1 MEEQQQPETTSK
13 KQKRLG
19 PAPIASVEDIGSSDE
34 MESSGSGEGRLPE
47 IQEHPTTASGLKG
60 PSTTSKTAGGS
71 NLGIFASHPPRIDIS
86 RASSSS
92 HQDSRDSSP
101 ENVFE
106 QIGTGTLQEC
116 APIGLGFG
124 EEGALELRSSTEE
137 LYFMEPEKGMTE
149 REKPSQ
155 QGSQSPILFKFD
167 EQQQACLQQ
176 NQRKDSASSEVAALL
191 CISGRTSRISSVG
204 SQGSAA
210 SRLSAVSGVS
220 RSPSPHRMLLETS
233 FCGPKPLDGPIEGGI
248 VMSAE
253 PPTVE
258 TLEQIILARKQ
269 DPTQA
274 VLAEGIKIDISTPKR
289 SDAKSNGAII
299 ESTAKRKEPL
309 KTVPAAGSSVIRGA
323 LAKKTAAA
331 FGRRE
336 PPKAILGVTKS
347 GTEYIRIK
355 LKPDHLYEDNGLA
368 ANETV
373 INAPLSEVL
382 KKPLSLS
389 LKSQD
394 TKQTDEISRHPE
406 QKTLASPK
414 PARHTALARD
424 SGSRSPSPATVTISR
439 KSSFCSLFK
448 SKEVTGSPESPT
460 GIHRKKSKEPDDVTT
475 PSRARSKSGDRGT
488 PQMAVTPSKQKSVLA
503 IFKPRR
509 SGSKSKSTSPVEP
522 ELGSEIEMTNVEFQF
537 QTSNQPPRPKSRL
550 RYYDTPLD
558 GNTIHIPLHTPP
570 EEKDDFRSLPP
581 PNLTSTFASVKKPI
595 HESIHHAPLP
605 EKKKEIEKPQQIEYP
620 DGSIRI
626 PLHSPT
632 EDKERESL
640 WSVEAQRH
648 SSQESQETVI
658 STQITLEKP
667 RKVSRPSLTE
677 TEPLHV
683 VENGSVVSAEVRPPP
698 SAPPP
703 TPAAYTA
710 PTTRE
715 KKHIVFTTKIGSG
728 SEEQLF
734 CTQFSLSKTESLSSQ
749 LSEQVSQ
756 IESPKEAP
764 VGPPGKSESMKREET
779 PPKLVT
785 LRRQKDSSEE
795 SRRKSKSSSQST
807 ESIKEEPVATQC
819 SVTVQMPQQS
829 KLREEAINT
838 HRHSRYIENIDQIM
852 EEQRKIH
859 VAMQQS
865 KKLDPPVEE
874 DPVKQY
880 TETPKSL
887 SKPSSAEEPQKEE
900 AVKVENIKKEQK
912 SEDSV
917 KKEPSHRL
925 DSQRGSSESDRD
937 DVTDVTEER
946 GKHHLARSMA
956 EDHESAGLVSQESY
970 DDELPYVPTTL
981 PEERSMGVVIIP
993 SKERAHMEL
1002 RMCPVE
1008 RPRSTTPINPSCL
1021 EEYCGT
1027 PGPETPEPPTP
1038 KLRISLPRRDSR
1050 GEMRG
1055 SKSKSPR
1062 RISTPSGK
1070 SWFEFAEQGIK
1081 GAVGDTSR
1089 RSSGQPDDDT
1099 PPPPLPPRKA
1109 QAPNQWINFENIP
1122 EKRKPPKR
1130 ITTLPSAKDSRS
1142 STPPHQV
1149 HYTYVNPEEC
1159 QCECHESER
1168 DGASVHRPT
1177 ESEEEEQGPPED
1189 TQPLLDEG
1197 EPGEAEGIS
1206 DPSMEHLLSSSRSS
1220 GREKP
1225 YSSK

>member
-1 MEEQQQPETTSK
+1 MEEEKQHTDLPSK

-34 MESSGSGEGRLPE
+34 VRQKMESSGSGEARLPE
-47 IQEHPTTASGLKG
+47 IREHPTTPGVTTA
-60 PSTTSKTAGGS
+60 TTSKSAAGGS
-71 NLGIFASHPPRIDIS
+71 NLGHPTPRIDIS

-106 QIGTGTLQEC
+106 QIGTGTLQES
-116 APIGLGFG
+116 APFGLGFG
-124 EEGALELRSSTEE
+124 EDGALELRSSTEE
-137 LYFMEPEKGMTE
+137 LYFLEPEKGMQE

-155 QGSQSPILFKFD
+155 QGASQSPVLFKFD

-233 FCGPKPLDGPIEGGI
+233 FCGPKPLDAAIDGGL
-248 VMSAE
+248 VTSTE

-258 TLEQIILARKQ
+258 TLEQIILARKH

-274 VLAEGIKIDISTPKR
+274 VLAEGIKIDMSTPKK
-289 SDAKSNGAII
+289 SEAKSNGSLI
-299 ESTAKRKEPL
+299 ESTAKRKEL
-309 KTVPAAGSSVIRGA
+309 SKTPSGGGVVRGA

-336 PPKAILGVTKS
+336 PPKAIVGVTKC
-347 GTEYIRIK
+347 GTEYIRVK
-355 LKPDHLYEDNGLA
+355 LKPDHLYPDNGLA
-368 ANETV
+368 VNETV

-382 KKPLSLS
+382 KKPVSLS
-389 LKSQD
+389 LTTTDSKR
-394 TKQTDEISRHPE
+394 TDEITRHPD
-406 QKTLASPK
+406 QKTLSSPK
-414 PARHTALARD
+414 PARASALARD

-448 SKEVTGSPESPT
+448 GKEAAASPESPT
-460 GIHRKKSKEPDDVTT
+460 VFHRKKSKEPDEVTT
-475 PSRARSKSGDRGT
+475 PSRTRSKSGDRGT
-488 PQMAVTPSKQKSVLA
+488 PINQAMLTPSKQKSVLA

-509 SGSKSKSTSPVEP
+509 SGSKSKSASPVEP
-522 ELGSEIEMTNVEFQF
+522 EPTSGIEMVVVDYAA
-537 QTSNQPPRPKSRL
+537 SQPPRPKSRL

-570 EEKDDFRSLPP
+570 DEKDDLRMLPQTHSQPVVSVTSSISRRSPPP
-581 PNLTSTFASVKKPI
+581 PND
-595 HESIHHAPLP
+595 SIQSLP
-605 EKKKEIEKPQQIEYP
+605 ERFVDKSKPHVIEYP

-632 EDKERESL
+632 EARERESL

-658 STQITLEKP
+658 STQVTLERP
-667 RKVSRPSLTE
+667 RKVSKPSLTDM
-677 TEPLHV
+677 EPLPV
-683 VENGSVVSAEVRPPP
+683 LENGSIIGAKMSIPP

-703 TPAAYTA
+703 TPASATMTTA
-710 PTTRE
+710 PAIRE

-749 LSEQVSQ
+749 LSEQTSQ
-756 IESPKEAP
+756 IESPKEP
-764 VGPPGKSESMKREET
+764 ITSTKPDPITQEET
-779 PPKLVT
+779 PPRLV
-785 LRRQKDSSEE
+785 RRQKDSSEE

-807 ESIKEEPVATQC
+807 ESIKEEPITTQC

-829 KLREEAINT
+829 KMREEVINT
-838 HRHSRYIENIDQIM
+838 QRHSRYFENIEQIM

-859 VAMQQS
+859 QAMQQ
-865 KKLDPPVEE
+865 KKLEPTVEE
-874 DPVKQY
+874 KA
-880 TETPKSL
+880 TITTAETPKTL
-887 SKPSSAEEPQKEE
+887 SKPSSADECPPGESPEHKIKEE
-900 AVKVENIKKEQK
+900 GRKKETTPRME
-912 SEDSV
+912 S
-917 KKEPSHRL
+917 L
-925 DSQRGSSESDRD
+925 RGSSESDRED
-937 DVTDVTEER
+937 ATDATDVR
-946 GKHHLARSMA
+946 ARHHLARSIA

-981 PEERSMGVVIIP
+981 PEERPIGVPLIP
-993 SKERAHMEL
+993 IKERVHMEL
-1002 RMCPVE
+1002 RTCPVE

-1027 PGPETPEPPTP
+1027 PGPETPEPATP

-1050 GEMRG
+1050 GEARS
-1055 SKSKSPR
+1055 SKNKSPR

-1081 GAVGDTSR
+1081 GVGGDSSR
-1089 RSSGQPDDDT
+1089 RSSGQPEDDT
-1099 PPPPLPPRKA
+1099 PPPPLPPRKS
-1109 QAPNQWINFENIP
+1109 QPSVTQWINFENIP

-1142 STPPHQV
+1142 GTPPHQV
-1149 HYTYVNPEEC
+1149 QYNYVNPEEC

-1168 DGASVHRPT
+1168 DGASASRPAN
-1177 ESEEEEQGPPED
+1177 SEEDEQALPED
-1189 TQPLLDEG
+1189 AQPLLDEA
-1197 EPGEAEGIS
+1197 EPGDPEGIS
-1206 DPSMEHLLSSSRSS
+1206 DSSMDQLLSSSHSS
-1220 GREKP
+1220 GPGKSHSRK
-1225 YSSK
+1225 

>member
-1 MEEQQQPETTSK
+1 
-13 KQKRLG
+13 
-19 PAPIASVEDIGSSDE
+19 

-47 IQEHPTTASGLKG
+47 IREHPATSSGMPG
-60 PSTTSKTAGGS
+60 VGSATTSRGGP
-71 NLGIFASHPPRIDIS
+71 NLGVGMSHPTPRIDIS

-106 QIGTGTLQEC
+106 QIGTGTLQES
-116 APIGLGFG
+116 APFGLGFG
-124 EEGALELRSSTEE
+124 EDGALELRSSTEE

-155 QGSQSPILFKFD
+155 QGASQSPIMFKFD

-233 FCGPKPLDGPIEGGI
+233 FCGPKPLDGALEGGI
-248 VMSAE
+248 VMSTE

-258 TLEQIILARKQ
+258 TLEHIILARKQ

-274 VLAEGIKIDISTPKR
+274 VLAEGIKIDLSTPK
-289 SDAKSNGAII
+289 KSNGTII
-299 ESTAKRKEPL
+299 ESTAKRKEPFR
-309 KTVPAAGSSVIRGA
+309 TTPGAGGSVIRGA

-355 LKPDHLYEDNGLA
+355 LKPDHLYQDNGLA
-368 ANETV
+368 ENETV
-373 INAPLSEVL
+373 IDAPLSEVL

-389 LKSQD
+389 LKPQE
-394 TKQTDEISRHPE
+394 TKRTDEISRHPE
-406 QKTLASPK
+406 QKALASPK

-448 SKEVTGSPESPT
+448 TKEAAGSPESPT
-460 GIHRKKSKEPDDVTT
+460 IFHRKKSKEPDDVTT
-475 PSRARSKSGDRGT
+475 PSRSRSKSGDRGT
-488 PQMAVTPSKQKSVLA
+488 PVQASVTPSKQKSVLA

-522 ELGSEIEMTNVEFQF
+522 DPMSGIEMTNVEFQF
-537 QTSNQPPRPKSRL
+537 DATGQPPRPKSKL

-558 GNTIHIPLHTPP
+558 GTTIHIPLHTPP
-570 EEKDDFRSLPP
+570 DEKDDFRALPSQP
-581 PNLTSTFASVKKPI
+581 PLITSAPKPNY
-595 HESIHHAPLP
+595 ESIHPAPLP
-605 EKKKEIEKPQQIEYP
+605 EKPKDAPKSHRIEYP

-632 EDKERESL
+632 EEKERESL

-658 STQITLEKP
+658 STQVALERP
-667 RKVSRPSLTE
+667 RKASKPSLTD
-677 TEPLHV
+677 TEPLPV
-683 VENGSVVSAEVRPPP
+683 VENGLVIGAEIPSAP

-703 TPAAYTA
+703 TPASATVGV
-710 PTTRE
+710 RE

-749 LSEQVSQ
+749 LSEQASQ
-756 IESPKEAP
+756 MESPKEAQ
-764 VGPPGKSESMKREET
+764 KSDSMRREET
-779 PPKLVT
+779 PPKLIM
-785 LRRQKDSSEE
+785 RRQKDSSGE
-795 SRRKSKSSSQST
+795 SGRKSKSSSQST

-819 SVTVQMPQQS
+819 SVTSVTVQMPQQS

-859 VAMQQS
+859 MAMQQS
-865 KKLDPPVEE
+865 KRLDPQPEE
-874 DPVKQY
+874 EVTKPQ
-880 TETPKSL
+880 ET
-887 SKPSSAEEPQKEE
+887 SKPSSTEEPLKDESVKLE
-900 AVKVENIKKEQK
+900 SKVEESVQKKA
-912 SEDSV
+912 S
-917 KKEPSHRL
+917 PRL
-925 DSQRGSSESDRD
+925 ESLRGSSESDRED
-937 DVTDVTEER
+937 GTDATEIR
-946 GKHHLARSMA
+946 GKHHLTRSIA

-981 PEERSMGVVIIP
+981 PEERSMGVTIIP
-993 SKERAHMEL
+993 VKERAHMEL

-1027 PGPETPEPPTP
+1027 PGAETPEPPTP

-1050 GEMRG
+1050 GEIKG
-1055 SKSKSPR
+1055 CKSKSPR

-1081 GAVGDTSR
+1081 GVVGEGSR

-1099 PPPPLPPRKA
+1099 PPPPLPPRKG
-1109 QAPNQWINFENIP
+1109 QAPTQWINFENIP

-1130 ITTLPSAKDSRS
+1130 ITTLPGAKDSRS
-1142 STPPHQV
+1142 GTPPQPV
-1149 HYTYVNPEEC
+1149 QYNYVNPEEC

-1168 DGASVHRPT
+1168 DGGSVSRPAD
-1177 ESEEEEQGPPED
+1177 SEEDEQALPED
-1189 TQPLLDEG
+1189 AQPLLDEG
-1197 EPGEAEGIS
+1197 EPADAEGIS
-1206 DPSMEHLLSSSRSS
+1206 DSTMDRLLSGSRSS
-1220 GREKP
+1220 GSGRPFTRK
-1225 YSSK
+1225 

>member
-1 MEEQQQPETTSK
+1 
-13 KQKRLG
+13 
-19 PAPIASVEDIGSSDE
+19 
-34 MESSGSGEGRLPE
+34 MESGGSGEGRLPE
-47 IQEHPTTASGLKG
+47 IREHPTT
-60 PSTTSKTAGGS
+60 PSTIPGVSTATTSKSAGGS
-71 NLGIFASHPPRIDIS
+71 NLRVSISHPTPRIDIS

-106 QIGTGTLQEC
+106 QIGTGTLQEV
-116 APIGLGFG
+116 APFGLGFG
-124 EEGALELRSSTEE
+124 EDGALELRSSTEE

-155 QGSQSPILFKFD
+155 QGPSQSPILFKFD

-233 FCGPKPLDGPIEGGI
+233 FCGPKPLDGAIEGGI
-248 VMSAE
+248 VMSTE

-258 TLEQIILARKQ
+258 TLEHIILARKQ

-274 VLAEGIKIDISTPKR
+274 VLAEGIKIDMSTPKKT
-289 SDAKSNGAII
+289 DPKSNGTII

-309 KTVPAAGSSVIRGA
+309 KTAPAAGGSVVRGA

-355 LKPDHLYEDNGLA
+355 LKPDHLYQDNGLA
-368 ANETV
+368 ENETV
-373 INAPLSEVL
+373 IDAPLSEVL

-389 LKSQD
+389 LKPQE
-394 TKQTDEISRHPE
+394 TKRTDEITRHPE
-406 QKTLASPK
+406 QKALASPK

-448 SKEVTGSPESPT
+448 TKDATGSPESPT
-460 GIHRKKSKEPDDVTT
+460 IFHRKKSKEPDDTTT
-475 PSRARSKSGDRGT
+475 PSRSRSKSGDRDAPAQPT
-488 PQMAVTPSKQKSVLA
+488 VTPSKQKSVLA

-509 SGSKSKSTSPVEP
+509 SGSKSKSASPVEP
-522 ELGSEIEMTNVEFQF
+522 EPTSGIEMTNVEFQF
-537 QTSNQPPRPKSRL
+537 QASNQPPRPRSQL

-558 GNTIHIPLHTPP
+558 GSSIHIPLHTPP
-570 EEKDDFRSLPP
+570 DEKDNFQSLPTTAIQM
-581 PNLTSTFASVKKPI
+581 TSFTPI
-595 HESIHHAPLP
+595 PYQQTIHPTPLP
-605 EKKKEIEKPQQIEYP
+605 DKPKETQKPQRIEYP

-632 EDKERESL
+632 EEKERESL
-640 WSVEAQRH
+640 WSIEAQRH

-658 STQITLEKP
+658 STQVAMERP
-667 RKVSRPSLTE
+667 RKVSKPSLTD
-677 TEPLHV
+677 TEPLPLV
-683 VENGSVVSAEVRPPP
+683 QNGSVVSAELIPSAP

-703 TPAAYTA
+703 TPASANVK
-710 PTTRE
+710 E

-749 LSEQVSQ
+749 LSEQTSQ
-756 IESPKEAP
+756 LESPKE
-764 VGPPGKSESMKREET
+764 PPTGSQKS
-779 PPKLVT
+779 PPKLVAM
-785 LRRQKDSSEE
+785 RRQKDSSDE

-807 ESIKEEPVATQC
+807 ESIKEEPIATQC

-838 HRHSRYIENIDQIM
+838 NRHSRYIENIDQIM
-852 EEQRKIH
+852 EEQKRIH
-859 VAMQQS
+859 MAIQHS
-865 KKLDPPVEE
+865 KKSDLAFKEE
-874 DPVKQY
+874 PFKLPDDHS
-880 TETPKSL
+880 KSV
-887 SKPSSAEEPQKEE
+887 SKPSSVEISPKEE
-900 AVKVENIKKEQK
+900 IGTVKETQTQTVTECSTQKK
-912 SEDSV
+912 V
-917 KKEPSHRL
+917 TPRL
-925 DSQRGSSESDRD
+925 DSLRGSSESDRED
-937 DVTDVTEER
+937 ATDPTDTR
-946 GKHHLARSMA
+946 GRHHLTRSVA

-981 PEERSMGVVIIP
+981 PEERSVGVTIIP
-993 SKERAHMEL
+993 IKERAHMEL
-1002 RMCPVE
+1002 RTCPVE

-1027 PGPETPEPPTP
+1027 PGAETPEPPTP

-1050 GEMRG
+1050 GEIRG

-1081 GAVGDTSR
+1081 GNVGEGSR
-1089 RSSGQPDDDT
+1089 RSSGHPDDDT
-1099 PPPPLPPRKA
+1099 PPPPLPPRKG
-1109 QAPNQWINFENIP
+1109 QSSSQWINFENIP

-1142 STPPHQV
+1142 GSPPVQ
-1149 HYTYVNPEEC
+1149 YNYVNPEEC
-1159 QCECHESER
+1159 QCECHESGR
-1168 DGASVHRPT
+1168 DGGSASTTRLP
-1177 ESEEEEQGPPED
+1177 ESEEEEQAPPED

-1197 EPGEAEGIS
+1197 EPGEVEGIS
-1206 DPSMEHLLSSSRSS
+1206 DSSMDHLLSSSRSS
-1220 GREKP
+1220 GPGKSFSRK
-1225 YSSK
+1225 